1 MCAGHRPQVAP
12 GLLPAPGGGGLL
24 TVSVSVREGYT
35 LVSLAGEADVTVRG
49 RLRAALS
56 AQVAAGSAHLVVDLS
71 GLAFI
76 DASCLRVLWQVS
88 RMAEEASVTLRL
100 AAPRPAVARAIELWD
115 AGLVTEVHDG
125 VAKAVMDCGR
135 VSPAA

>member
-1 MCAGHRPQVAP
+1 VCQLPAACHP
-12 GLLPAPGGGGLL
+12 GLPPKRDGAGLL
-24 TVSVSVREGYT
+24 TASVSDREGYT
-35 LVSLAGEADVTVRG
+35 LVSLDGEADVTVRE
-49 RLRAALS
+49 RLREVLTAP
-56 AQVAAGSAHLVVDLS
+56 VAGGAPHLVVDLS

-115 AGLVTEVHDG
+115 AGLVTEVHDS